1 MLHLSHIP
9 SFKRPSRSQ
18 VNKRNE
24 NHYPIVFYGR
34 SIPAQAK
41 LAFRVVMMA
50 GPGLKPAQR
59 RRLGY
64 IVQAI
69 CHAITGDF
77 TR

>member
-1 MLHLSHIP
+1 MT
-9 SFKRPSRSQ
+9 
-18 VNKRNE
+18 E
-24 NHYPIVFYGR
+24 IVADGR
-34 SIPAQAK
+34 SIPTQAK

-50 GPGLKPAQR
+50 GSGLKPAQK

-77 TR
+77 KR

>member
-1 MLHLSHIP
+1 MKIIT
-9 SFKRPSRSQ
+9 Q
-18 VNKRNE
+18 AMIEDVAD
-24 NHYPIVFYGR
+24 GR
-34 SIPAQAK
+34 SIPAQEK

-50 GPGLKPAQR
+50 GSGLKPAQK

-77 TR
+77 KR